1 MCVHVHVHMRVRA
14 RVRVRVLGRVH
25 VHMRERVCARTALY
39 VCVHLNFCKTVLGAR
54 CVMERSTVLH
64 IGNRGLGFLRLVPYL
79 LLYTRR

>member
-64 IGNRGLGFLRLVPYL
+64 IGNRGLVWLFTPCSLPLAL
-79 LLYTRR
+79 LT